1 MRLDGLFVYPVKG
14 LRGTA
19 LTTAEV
25 EPCGLA
31 GDRRWMVVDAQ
42 GRFLTQRQ
50 LPAMARLDATLS
62 GGTLTLGLGDDR
74 LEVGHG
80 SRRMTVTVW
89 RSRVDATLVDP
100 AADRWLG
107 VRLGRPCR
115 LVFLDDPCARP
126 IEPAHG
132 HPGEHVSFADGF
144 PVLLTSA
151 GSLDALN
158 GALNGALRARIG
170 MDRFRSNLVIGGE
183 PAPAAWAEHDWS
195 LLRIG
200 DALFRAVKPC
210 VRCTVPGIDQLSGE
224 TPDPGEPLR
233 TLGRLN
239 RRREGIVFGHNLVP
253 MRAGR
258 LAVGDRVEILEPPPA

>member
-1 MRLDGLFVYPVKG
+1 MRLDGLFIYPVKG

-19 LTTAEV
+19 LTTAQV

-50 LPAMARLDATLS
+50 LPAMARMDATLRA
-62 GGTLTLGLGDDR
+62 GRLTLGLGDDR
-74 LEVGHG
+74 IEVAHG

-107 VRLGRPCR
+107 AHLRRPCR
-115 LVFLDDPCARP
+115 LVFLDDQRARP
-126 IEPAHG
+126 VEPAHG
-132 HPGEHVSFADGF
+132 RPGEHVSFADGF

-158 GALNGALRARIG
+158 GALRACIG
-170 MDRFRSNLVIGGE
+170 MDRFRSNLVVGGE

-200 DALFRAVKPC
+200 GTVFRAARPC
-210 VRCTVPGIDQLSGE
+210 VRCMVPGIDQRSGQ

-239 RRREGIVFGHNLVP
+239 RQPDGIVFGHNLVP
-253 MRAGR
+253 QGAGR
-258 LAVGDRVEILEPPPA
+258 VAIGDRVEILEPPPA